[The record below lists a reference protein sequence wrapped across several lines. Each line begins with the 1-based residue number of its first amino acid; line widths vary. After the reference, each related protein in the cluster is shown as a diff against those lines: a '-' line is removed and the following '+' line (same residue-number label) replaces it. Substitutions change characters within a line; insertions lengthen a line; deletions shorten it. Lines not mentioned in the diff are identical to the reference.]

1 MIDAPVGFAFA
12 AGMVAAFNPCGF
24 AMLPAYVSWFLGQ
37 ESRVD
42 RQPDPT
48 TAVLAMRAFRVSV
61 ALTVGFAVVFLIA
74 GALITQ
80 ASVTVQRWTPWL
92 TVIIGLALVPIGVA
106 TLAGWQPKVA
116 LPRLQRGGRGRD
128 LRSIFWFGVS
138 YATVSLSCTIPAF
151 LVAVSGVLDRGG
163 LVNGLVVFGA
173 YAAGM
178 GAVLSL
184 LTVVL
189 AVFNQRV
196 AGRMRRI
203 LPIVPRVAGALL
215 AVAGAYV
222 AYYGFYEIQLERGRE
237 LPSGPVDWVGD
248 ASSSATQWIDDLGTT
263 RIGLVAATVMAV
275 VAVAWAFVR
284 TRTDGAT
291 GADADSEFGS
301 AERAAGGTIADVV
314 LGDDRRGS
322 ES

>member
-24 AMLPAYVSWFLGQ
+24 AILPAYVSWFLGH
-37 ESRVD
+37 ETGAGREAV
-42 RQPDPT
+42 PT
-48 TAVLAMRAFRVSV
+48 TAALAMRAVRVSV

-74 GALITQ
+74 GTLITQ

-163 LVNGLVVFGA
+163 LGNGLVVFGA
-173 YAAGM
+173 YAVGM

-184 LTVVL
+184 LTVSL
-189 AVFNQRV
+189 AVFHHRV
-196 AGRMRRI
+196 VGRIRRI

-215 AVAGAYV
+215 VVAGAYV
-222 AYYGFYEIQLERGRE
+222 AYYGIYEIQLERGRE
-237 LPSGPVDWVGD
+237 LPSGPVDLVGD
-248 ASSSATQWIDDLGTT
+248 ASSSATRWIDDLGTT
-263 RIGLVAATVMAV
+263 RIGLAAAAVVAV
-275 VAVAWAFVR
+275 VAVAWAFAR
-284 TRTDGAT
+284 TRPSRAAAAETDP
-291 GADADSEFGS
+291 EFAS
-301 AERAAGGTIADVV
+301 AERPADGTMADPNP
-314 LGDDRRGS
+314 GDDRP
-322 ES
+322 EPAV